1 MTTTYA
7 TIGQPVVRGEGADK
21 VSGQAVYAADIT
33 LPGMLWGQVLR
44 SPFPHARIVRIDTR
58 RARELPGVHAVL
70 TGRDLPDRR
79 VGRLLRDCPVLARD
93 KVLFIGEKVAAVAAE
108 SPDLAEEALLLIDVE
123 YAELPA
129 VFDPAEAMT
138 AAAPTLHENLAAY
151 PGLPKPMSP
160 VNNVFAHNVWRK
172 GDLDQGFAESDLI
185 FEHTFETQLMHQ
197 AYLEPHACVVDIDAA
212 GRVQVWANNK
222 GPFMLREQLAAV
234 WDLPKEQI
242 RINPCSI
249 GGDFGGKGSF
259 MDVPLAYYLAQ
270 AAGRPVKMVMDYI
283 QELMAGNP
291 RHPGV
296 ITLKTGLKR
305 DGRIWARQAET
316 VFNSGAYGAFK
327 PRVHL
332 RGADH
337 SGGPYRIPNVRIDS
351 FMVYTNNVPCGHMR
365 APAKPQVTF
374 AVEAH
379 MDLLARELGMDP
391 YEFRMLNILQE
402 GDTNPVGEEWLNIR
416 AGDALRTAAE
426 TIGWAKPQ
434 AQAWTGRGLAIS
446 DQPPGSGQSAATIAM
461 DAAGQATLRLSLWDT
476 GTGAHTVLRQ
486 IVAETLTIP
495 VDDVG
500 VVIQDTDA
508 VDFESGPGGSRVTY
522 TTGQSTLGA
531 AAELREKLTVLAAE
545 YTGGAADALTL
556 QNGRFIPAAT
566 PSAHPE
572 LVEGRGA
579 AGHPAHPES
588 AAPSAHPAPTTPSA
602 HPELVEGGPG
612 ISLKEVAA
620 RAVAAQGEPLT
631 GHKTYTAPPSEYTA
645 YCAQAAEVEV
655 DPETGQV
662 TVRKIVTA
670 HDVGT
675 VLNPMTHQGQIEG
688 GVIQGLGYAL
698 MEEME
703 TAAGQ
708 ISTLSLGDYKIPT
721 IKDIPELVTVLL
733 EPAGGPAPF
742 QSKGIGES
750 SNTPVAAAIANA
762 VSDAIGGRPLTRLPL
777 TAERVLAALRGQ
789 E

>member
-1 MTTTYA
+1 MATSYA
-7 TIGQPVVRGEGADK
+7 TIGRSVVRGEGADK
-21 VSGQAVYAADIT
+21 VSGKAVYTADIT
-33 LPGMLWGQVLR
+33 LPGMMWGQVLR
-44 SPFPHARIVRIDTR
+44 SPFPHARIISIDTS
-58 RARELPGVHAVL
+58 RAKELPGVYAVL
-70 TGRDLPDRR
+70 TGQDIPERR
-79 VGRLLRDCPVLARD
+79 VGRMLRDCPVLARD

-108 SPDLAEEALLLIDVE
+108 SPDIAEEALLLIDVE
-123 YAELPA
+123 YEKLPA

-138 AAAPTLHENLAAY
+138 DEAPTLHENLTSY

-160 VNNVFAHNVWRK
+160 VNNVFAHNVWSK
-172 GDLDQGFAESDLI
+172 GDIEQGFAEADLV
-185 FEHTFETQLMHQ
+185 FEHTFNTQLMHQ
-197 AYLEPHACVVDIDAA
+197 AYLEPHACVVDIDGD

-234 WDLPKEQI
+234 WDLPKERI

-259 MDVPLAYYLAQ
+259 MDAPLCYYLSK

-283 QELMAGNP
+283 QELLAGNP
-291 RHPGV
+291 RHPGA
-296 ITLKTGLKR
+296 IRLKTGMKR

-351 FMVYTNNVPCGHMR
+351 YMVYTNNVPCGHMR

-379 MDLLARELGMDP
+379 MDLIAREMGIDP
-391 YEFRMLNILQE
+391 YELRMRNILQE

-416 AGDALRTAAE
+416 AGDALRAAAE
-426 TIGWAKPQ
+426 RVGWGTAK
-434 AQAWTGRGLAIS
+434 ATSWTGRGLAIS
-446 DQPPGSGQSAATIAM
+446 DQPPGSGQSAAAVTM
-461 DAAGQATLRLSLWDT
+461 DEEGKATLLMSLWDT

-486 IVAETLTIP
+486 VVAETLTIP
-495 VDDVG
+495 VEEVG

-508 VDFESGPGGSRVTY
+508 VEFESGPGGSRVTY
-522 TTGQSTLGA
+522 TSGQSALGA
-531 AAELREKLTVLAAE
+531 AEELREKLTVLAAE
-545 YTGGAADALTL
+545 YMGGAADAIALRG
-556 QNGRFIPAAT
+556 GRFVAGDG
-566 PSAHPE
+566 SGDGGS
-572 LVEGRGA
+572 GR
-579 AGHPAHPES
+579 EM
-588 AAPSAHPAPTTPSA
+588 T
-602 HPELVEGGPG
+602 VR
-612 ISLKEVAA
+612 EVAA
-620 RAVAAQGEPLT
+620 RAVAVLGEPLT
-631 GHKTYTAPPSEYTA
+631 GHKTYTAPPSEYTS

-655 DPETGQV
+655 DPETGRV
-662 TVRKIVTA
+662 TVKKIVTA

-675 VLNPMTHQGQIEG
+675 VLNPLTHQGQIEG

-703 TAAGQ
+703 TAEGQ

-721 IKDIPELVTVLL
+721 SKDIPELVTVLL

-762 VSDAIGGRPLTRLPL
+762 VSDAIGGKPITRLPI
-777 TAERVLAALRGQ
+777 TAERALAAIRG
-789 E
+789 ERG

>member
-1 MTTTYA
+1 MATSYA
-7 TIGQPVVRGEGADK
+7 TIGRSVVRGEGTDK
-21 VSGQAVYAADIT
+21 VSGKAVYTADIT

-44 SPFPHARIVRIDTR
+44 SPFPHARIVSIDTR
-58 RARELPGVHAVL
+58 RAKELPGVYAVL
-70 TGRDLPDRR
+70 TGRDIPERR
-79 VGRLLRDCPVLARD
+79 VGRMLRDCPVLARD

-108 SPDLAEEALLLIDVE
+108 NPDIAEEALLLIEVE
-123 YAELPA
+123 YEELPA
-129 VFDPAEAMT
+129 VFDPAAAMT
-138 AAAPTLHENLAAY
+138 DEAPTLHENMASY

-160 VNNVFAHNVWRK
+160 VNNVFAHNVWSK
-172 GDLDQGFAESDLI
+172 GDIEQGFAEADLV
-185 FEHTFETQLMHQ
+185 FEHTFNTQLMHQ
-197 AYLEPHACVVDIDAA
+197 AYLEPHACVVDIDGE

-234 WDLPKEQI
+234 WDLPKERI

-259 MDVPLAYYLAQ
+259 MDAPLGYYLAK
-270 AAGRPVKMVMDYI
+270 AAGRPVKLVMDYI
-283 QELMAGNP
+283 QELLAGNP
-291 RHPGV
+291 RHPGA
-296 ITLKTGLKR
+296 ITLKTGMKR
-305 DGRIWARQAET
+305 DGRIWARQAGT

-351 FMVYTNNVPCGHMR
+351 YMVYTNNVPCGHMR

-379 MDLLARELGMDP
+379 MDLIAREMGIDP
-391 YEFRMLNILQE
+391 YELRMLNILQE
-402 GDTNPVGEEWLNIR
+402 GDTSPVGEEWLNIR
-416 AGDALRTAAE
+416 AGDALRAAAE
-426 TIGWAKPQ
+426 RVGWGTDKATPE
-434 AQAWTGRGLAIS
+434 TGRGLAIS
-446 DQPPGSGQSAATIAM
+446 DQPPGSGQSAASVLM
-461 DAAGQATLRLSLWDT
+461 DGEGKATLLMSLWDT

-486 IVAETLTIP
+486 VVAETLTIQ
-495 VDDVG
+495 VEEVG

-508 VDFESGPGGSRVTY
+508 VEFESGPGGSRVTY
-522 TTGQSTLGA
+522 TSGQSALGA
-531 AAELREKLTVLAAE
+531 AEELREKLTILAAE
-545 YTGGAADALTL
+545 YMGGAADAVALRG
-556 QNGRFIPAAT
+556 GRFVAGDGAGD
-566 PSAHPE
+566 SGS
-572 LVEGRGA
+572 GR
-579 AGHPAHPES
+579 EM
-588 AAPSAHPAPTTPSA
+588 T
-602 HPELVEGGPG
+602 VR
-612 ISLKEVAA
+612 EVAA
-620 RAVAAQGEPLT
+620 RAVAAQGEPLA
-631 GHKTYTAPPSEYTA
+631 GHKTYTAPPSEYTS

-662 TVRKIVTA
+662 TVKKIVTA

-675 VLNPMTHQGQIEG
+675 VLNPLTHQGQIEG

-703 TAAGQ
+703 TAEGQ

-721 IKDIPELVTVLL
+721 SKDIPELVTVLL

-762 VSDAIGGRPLTRLPL
+762 VSDAIGGKPITRLPI
-777 TAERVLAALRGQ
+777 TAERALAAIRG
-789 E
+789 ERG

>member
-1 MTTTYA
+1 MTTTYS

-21 VSGQAVYAADIT
+21 VSGKALYTADIT

-44 SPFPHARIVRIDTR
+44 SPFPHARIVHIDAS
-58 RARELPGVHAVL
+58 RAQALPGVHAVL
-70 TGRDLPDRR
+70 TGMDLPDRR

-93 KVLFIGEKVAAVAAE
+93 QVLFIGEKVAAVAAE
-108 SPDLAEEALLLIDVE
+108 SPDIAEEALLLIDVE

-129 VFDPAEAMT
+129 VFDPAVAMT
-138 AAAPTLHENLAAY
+138 AAAPTLHENLATY
-151 PGLPKPMSP
+151 PGLPQPMSP
-160 VNNVFAHNVWRK
+160 VNNVFAHNIWSK
-172 GDLDQGFAESDLI
+172 GDIEQGFADSDLV
-185 FEHTFETQLMHQ
+185 FEHTFNTQLMHQ

-222 GPFMLREQLAAV
+222 GPFMLRDQLAAV

-259 MDVPLAYYLAQ
+259 MDVPLCYYLAR

-296 ITLKTGLKR
+296 ITLKTGMKK

-351 FMVYTNNVPCGHMR
+351 YMVYTNNVPCGHMR

-379 MDLLARELGMDP
+379 MDLIARAMGLDP
-391 YEFRMLNILQE
+391 YELRMQNILQE
-402 GDTNPVGEEWLNIR
+402 GDANPVGEEWLNIR
-416 AGDALRTAAE
+416 AGDALRQAAATA
-426 TIGWAKPQ
+426 GWGSPKANP
-434 AQAWTGRGLAIS
+434 WTGRGLAIS
-446 DQPPGSGQSAATIAM
+446 DQPPGSGQSSAAVTM
-461 DAAGQATLRLSLWDT
+461 DGNGQATLLMSLWDT

-495 VDDVG
+495 VEDVG

-508 VDFESGPGGSRVTY
+508 VAFESGPGGSRVTY
-522 TTGQSTLGA
+522 TSGQSALGA
-531 AAELREKLTVLAAE
+531 AEELREKLTILAAE
-545 YTGGAADALTL
+545 YTGAAADTLTL
-556 QNGRFIPAAT
+556 QNGRFVPGDG
-566 PSAHPE
+566 S
-572 LVEGRGA
+572 GN
-579 AGHPAHPES
+579 AGS
-588 AAPSAHPAPTTPSA
+588 
-602 HPELVEGGPG
+602 GPG
-612 ISLKEVAA
+612 ISLQAIAA
-620 RAVAAQGEPLT
+620 KAVAAQGSPLS
-631 GHKTYTAPPSEYTA
+631 GHKTYTAPPSEYTS

-662 TVRKIVTA
+662 TVNKIVTA
-670 HDVGT
+670 HDVGA
-675 VLNPMTHQGQIEG
+675 VLNPLTHQGQIEG

-703 TAAGQ
+703 TAEGQ

-721 IKDIPELVTVLL
+721 IKDLPELVTVLL

-762 VSDAIGGRPLTRLPL
+762 VSDAIGGRPLTQLPL
-777 TAERVLAALRGQ
+777 TAERVLAAIREQG
-789 E
+789 

>member
-1 MTTTYA
+1 M
-7 TIGQPVVRGEGADK
+7 
-21 VSGQAVYAADIT
+21 
-33 LPGMLWGQVLR
+33 
-44 SPFPHARIVRIDTR
+44 
-58 RARELPGVHAVL
+58 
-70 TGRDLPDRR
+70 
-79 VGRLLRDCPVLARD
+79 
-93 KVLFIGEKVAAVAAE
+93 
-108 SPDLAEEALLLIDVE
+108 
-123 YAELPA
+123 
-129 VFDPAEAMT
+129 
-138 AAAPTLHENLAAY
+138 
-151 PGLPKPMSP
+151 
-160 VNNVFAHNVWRK
+160 
-172 GDLDQGFAESDLI
+172 
-185 FEHTFETQLMHQ
+185 
-197 AYLEPHACVVDIDAA
+197 
-212 GRVQVWANNK
+212 
-222 GPFMLREQLAAV
+222 

-402 GDTNPVGEEWLNIR
+402 GDANPVGEEWLNIR

-426 TIGWAKPQ
+426 TIGWDTPQ

-495 VDDVG
+495 VSDVG

-556 QNGRFIPAAT
+556 QNGRFLAGDSSGNPV
-566 PSAHPE
+566 PGPE
-572 LVEGRGA
+572 
-579 AGHPAHPES
+579 
-588 AAPSAHPAPTTPSA
+588 
-602 HPELVEGGPG
+602 

-620 RAVAAQGEPLT
+620 RAVAAAGEPLT

-662 TVRKIVTA
+662 IVRKIVTA

-777 TAERVLAALRGQ
+777 TAERVLAALQGRSGQ
-789 E
+789 

>member
-1 MTTTYA
+1 MTTTYS

-21 VSGQAVYAADIT
+21 VSGKALYTADIT
-33 LPGMLWGQVLR
+33 LPGMLWGHILR
-44 SPFPHARIVRIDTR
+44 SPFPHARIVHIDAR

-70 TGRDLPDRR
+70 TGADLPDRR

-108 SPDLAEEALLLIDVE
+108 SPDIAEEALLLIDVE

-129 VFDPAEAMT
+129 VFDPALAMT
-138 AAAPTLHENLAAY
+138 DNAPTLHENLASY
-151 PGLPKPMSP
+151 PGLPQPMSP
-160 VNNVFAHNVWRK
+160 LNNVFAHNIWSK
-172 GDLDQGFAESDLI
+172 GDIDQGFADSDLV
-185 FEHTFETQLMHQ
+185 FEHTFNTQLMHQ

-222 GPFMLREQLAAV
+222 GPFMLRDQLAAV

-259 MDVPLAYYLAQ
+259 MDVPLCYYLAQ

-296 ITLKTGLKR
+296 ITLKTGMKK

-337 SGGPYRIPNVRIDS
+337 SGGPYRIPHVRIDS
-351 FMVYTNNVPCGHMR
+351 YMVYTNNVPCGHMR

-379 MDLLARELGMDP
+379 MDLIARAMGLDP
-391 YEFRMLNILQE
+391 YELRMLNILQE
-402 GDTNPVGEEWLNIR
+402 GDANPVGEEWLNIR
-416 AGDALRTAAE
+416 AGDALRQAAE
-426 TIGWAKPQ
+426 TAGWGTPKPN
-434 AQAWTGRGLAIS
+434 AWTGRGLAIS
-446 DQPPGSGQSAATIAM
+446 DQPPGSGQSAAAVTM
-461 DAAGQATLRLSLWDT
+461 DGNGQATLLMSLWDT

-495 VDDVG
+495 VEDVG

-508 VDFESGPGGSRVTY
+508 VAFESGPGGSRVTY
-522 TTGQSTLGA
+522 TSGQSALGA
-531 AAELREKLTVLAAE
+531 AQELREKLTILAAE
-545 YTGGAADALTL
+545 YTGSTADTLTL
-556 QNGRFIPAAT
+556 QNGRFVTGDGSGHA
-566 PSAHPE
+566 
-572 LVEGRGA
+572 GA
-579 AGHPAHPES
+579 
-588 AAPSAHPAPTTPSA
+588 
-602 HPELVEGGPG
+602 GPG
-612 ISLKEVAA
+612 ISLQEVAA
-620 RAVAAQGEPLT
+620 RAVAALGEPLS
-631 GHKTYTAPPSEYTA
+631 GHKTYTAPPSEYTS

-655 DPETGQV
+655 DPETGQI
-662 TVRKIVTA
+662 TVHKIVTA
-670 HDVGT
+670 HDVGA
-675 VLNPMTHQGQIEG
+675 VLNPLTHQGQIEG

-703 TAAGQ
+703 TADGQ

-721 IKDIPELVTVLL
+721 IKDLPELVTVLL

-762 VSDAIGGRPLTRLPL
+762 VSDAIGGRPLTQLPL
-777 TAERVLAALRGQ
+777 TAERVLAAIKEQG
-789 E
+789 

>member
-70 TGRDLPDRR
+70 TGQDLPDRR

-108 SPDLAEEALLLIDVE
+108 SPDIAEEALLLIDVE

-138 AAAPTLHENLAAY
+138 AAAPTLHENLADY

-172 GDLDQGFAESDLI
+172 GDIDQGFAESDLV
-185 FEHTFETQLMHQ
+185 FEHTFATQLMHQ

-416 AGDALRTAAE
+416 AGEALRTAAE
-426 TIGWAKPQ
+426 TIGWDQPQ

-461 DAAGQATLRLSLWDT
+461 DAEGQATLRLSLWDT

-495 VDDVG
+495 VGEVG

-545 YTGGAADALTL
+545 YTGGAADALVL
-556 QNGRFIPAAT
+556 QNGRF
-566 PSAHPE
+566 
-572 LVEGRGA
+572 V
-579 AGHPAHPES
+579 AGDSSGNP
-588 AAPSAHPAPTTPSA
+588 
-602 HPELVEGGPG
+602 VPG
-612 ISLKEVAA
+612 QEISLKEVAA

-662 TVRKIVTA
+662 TVHKIVTA

-777 TAERVLAALRGQ
+777 TAERVLAALRGR

>member
-1 MTTTYA
+1 MTTAYA

-21 VSGQAVYAADIT
+21 VSGRAVYAADIA

-44 SPFPHARIVRIDTR
+44 SPFPHARIVSIDAR
-58 RARELPGVHAVL
+58 RAKELPGVHAVL
-70 TGRDLPDRR
+70 TGQDLPDRR

-108 SPDLAEEALLLIDVE
+108 SPDIAEEALLRIEVE

-129 VFDPAEAMT
+129 VFDPAVAMT
-138 AAAPTLHENLAAY
+138 DDAPTLHENLAAY
-151 PGLPKPMSP
+151 PGLPQPLSP
-160 VNNVFAHNVWRK
+160 VNNVFAHNVWSK
-172 GDLDQGFAESDLI
+172 GDIDRGFAESDLI
-185 FEHTFETQLMHQ
+185 FEHTFATQLMHQ
-197 AYLEPHACVVDIDAA
+197 AYLEPHACVVAIDPA

-222 GPFMLREQLAAV
+222 GPFMLRDQLAAV

-283 QELMAGNP
+283 QELQAGNP

-379 MDLLARELGMDP
+379 MDLLARELGLDP
-391 YEFRMLNILQE
+391 YAFRMRNILQA
-402 GDTNPVGEEWLNIR
+402 GDVNPVGEEWRNIR
-416 AGDALRTAAE
+416 AGDALRQAAE
-426 TIGWAKPQ
+426 TAGWGTPKAN
-434 AQAWTGRGLAIS
+434 AWTGRGLAIS
-446 DQPPGSGQSAATIAM
+446 DQPPGSGQSAATVTM
-461 DAAGQATLRLSLWDT
+461 DADGKATLLLSLWDT

-486 IVAETLTIP
+486 IAAETLTIP
-495 VDDVG
+495 VSEVG

-522 TTGQSTLGA
+522 TCGQSTLGA
-531 AAELREKLTVLAAE
+531 AEELRAKLTVLAAE
-545 YTGGAADALTL
+545 YTGAAADALTL
-556 QNGRFIPAAT
+556 QGGRFT
-566 PSAHPE
+566 
-572 LVEGRGA
+572 
-579 AGHPAHPES
+579 AGDSSGNPVSGQE
-588 AAPSAHPAPTTPSA
+588 
-602 HPELVEGGPG
+602 

-655 DPETGQV
+655 DPETGQI

-675 VLNPMTHQGQIEG
+675 VLNPLTHQGQIEG

-703 TAAGQ
+703 TAEGQ

-721 IKDIPELVTVLL
+721 IKDLPELVTVLL

-762 VSDAIGGRPLTRLPL
+762 VSDAIGGRPITRLPL
-777 TAERVLAALRGQ
+777 TAERVLTVLRGQ